1 MKLEAALNGIPIISA
16 LTGKPVWP
24 LPIWL
29 MRQAGRYL
37 PEYRVLR
44 AKAGSF
50 WTMCMTPELAAE
62 VTFQPIKRFDFDAAI
77 IFSDILTIP
86 AALGQQV
93 RIEDGVGPVLMPFPG
108 TAKLVRDETALLP
121 VYDALR
127 IVRAGLAP
135 AKALIG
141 FAGAPWTLVSY
152 MLGENGSPEERR
164 NNVRAVSRKAEFH
177 TLMNILTETVTDHL
191 VAQANAGANIVQI
204 FDSWAGGLRDEE
216 FNDFVVAPTKMV
228 VSGIR
233 RRAPAAKVIGFPRAA
248 SHKQYMAYMR
258 ETDVDG
264 LSIDTGTSIE
274 WAAREL
280 GGAVTVQ
287 GNLDPEFLVVG
298 GAALDAAAAKIV
310 QASRGIPFI
319 FNLGHGVL
327 PQTPLAHV
335 ERLVKRV
342 RKLSAP

>member
-16 LTGKPVWP
+16 LPGNPVWP

-50 WTMCMTPELAAE
+50 WIMCMTPELAAE

-93 RIEDGVGPVLMPFPG
+93 RIEDGIGPVLMPFPG
-108 TAKLVRDETALLP
+108 TAQLVRDETALLP

-177 TLMNILTETVTDHL
+177 TLMNILTETVTEHL
-191 VAQANAGANIVQI
+191 VAQANAGANIVHI

-216 FNDFVVAPTKMV
+216 FNDFVVGPTKMI

-233 RRAPAAKVIGFPRAA
+233 RRAPAA
-248 SHKQYMAYMR
+248 
-258 ETDVDG
+258 
-264 LSIDTGTSIE
+264 
-274 WAAREL
+274 
-280 GGAVTVQ
+280 
-287 GNLDPEFLVVG
+287 
-298 GAALDAAAAKIV
+298 
-310 QASRGIPFI
+310 
-319 FNLGHGVL
+319 
-327 PQTPLAHV
+327 
-335 ERLVKRV
+335 
-342 RKLSAP
+342 